1 MRGSL
6 GKPVSG
12 VEIRLVDDDGNDVTQ
27 PDTPGE
33 CWVKSRTACLFYW
46 RKFDE
51 TKKTF
56 QGAWVRT
63 GDQLQFDEDGYF
75 WFAGRS
81 NDVFKVKG
89 LWVSP
94 IEIEAAI
101 TRDQRILEA
110 AVIGIEGDDGL
121 TTVKAFVVLR
131 SGVAGDD
138 ALIEDLKARVREEA
152 GGYKVPGEIVF
163 AAELPRTTLQKID
176 RRALRDQEAAKQ
188 S

>member
-1 MRGSL
+1 MT
-6 GKPVSG
+6 
-12 VEIRLVDDDGNDVTQ
+12 E

-33 CWVKSRTACLFYW
+33 CWVKSRTACFFYW

-56 QGAWVRT
+56 QGPWVRT
-63 GDQLQFDEDGYF
+63 GDQLQFDKDGYF

-101 TRDQRILEA
+101 TGNERVLEA
-110 AVIGIEGDDGL
+110 AAIGIEGSDGL
-121 TTVKAFVVLR
+121 TIVKAFVVLR
-131 SGVAGDD
+131 AGIAGDD
-138 ALIEDLKARVREEA
+138 TLIDDLKSRVRTEA
-152 GGYKVPGEIVF
+152 GGYKVPDEIVF
-163 AAELPRTTLQKID
+163 VPELPRTTLQKID